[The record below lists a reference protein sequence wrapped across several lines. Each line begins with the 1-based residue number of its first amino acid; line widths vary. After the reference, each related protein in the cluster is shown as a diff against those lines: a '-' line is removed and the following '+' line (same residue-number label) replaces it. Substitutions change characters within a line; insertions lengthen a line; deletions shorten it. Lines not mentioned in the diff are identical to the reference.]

1 MGAGESVVKAES
13 STQTEP
19 TEGNSEYRRH
29 KTSLGVKDY
38 PKELLDYTPGKK
50 YMFSICLFQRLM
62 FITISFFTFMPDLGD
77 LIFEFC
83 NHRLF
88 SFDAQ

>member
-19 TEGNSEYRRH
+19 TEGNSEYTRH

-50 YMFSICLFQRLM
+50 YMFSICLFQHL
-62 FITISFFTFMPDLGD
+62 SLSV
-77 LIFEFC
+77 
-83 NHRLF
+83 F
-88 SFDAQ
+88 SFCARSPVPNL